1 MLIKKNKE
9 LFSLKSH
16 SYRSRDFKKLKKNI
30 KNIVLTKFKS
40 INKKIFLHKDFSFFH
55 PKISFGNI
63 SSLNLLEI
71 DELLIFQYYLKNYP
85 SYSKFIDIGANIGVH
100 SIINSKLGLKV
111 EAYEPDPKHISLMK
125 KNIKNNNA
133 IGIKV
138 YQCAVSTVNSKMLFT
153 RVLGNTT
160 GSHLTGAK
168 KNVYNDV
175 KQFKVKVVQA
185 KKIIKKN
192 YLVKI
197 DAEGE
202 ESKILSSLKK
212 NHFMENDFICE
223 IGSKENAKIIYQ
235 KLKKE
240 KINSYAQKINF
251 KKVKK
256 LKDIPTS
263 YKEGTLFISSKNIW
277 KI

>member
-9 LFSLKSH
+9 LSSLKSH
-16 SYRSRDFKKLKKNI
+16 SCRSRDFKKLKKNI
-30 KNIVLTKFKS
+30 KNIVLNKFKS

-71 DELLIFQYYLKNYP
+71 DELLIFQYYRKNSHY
-85 SYSKFIDIGANIGVH
+85 YSKFIDIGANIGIH

-111 EAYEPDPKHISLMK
+111 EAYEPDPEHISLMK

-212 NHFMENDFICE
+212 KHFMENDFICE

-251 KKVKK
+251 KKVNK

-277 KI
+277 QI

>member
-9 LFSLKSH
+9 LLSLKSH

-30 KNIVLTKFKS
+30 KNIVLKKFKS

-125 KNIKNNNA
+125 KNIKNNNT

>member
-1 MLIKKNKE
+1 MFIQKYKEISHLKSYSYSSHNFKE
-9 LFSLKSH
+9 L
-16 SYRSRDFKKLKKNI
+16 KKDI
-30 KNIVLTKFKS
+30 KNIVIKKFKS
-40 INKKIFLHKDFSFFH
+40 KVKKVSLFKDFSFFH

-71 DELLIFQYYLKNYP
+71 DELLIFKYYFKNHS
-85 SYSKFIDIGANIGVH
+85 SYSKFIDIGANIGLH

-111 EAYEPDPKHISLMK
+111 EAYEPDPKHVILMK
-125 KNIKNNNA
+125 KNIKKNNTK
-133 IGIKV
+133 GIKV
-138 YQCAVSTVNSKMLFT
+138 YQCAVSTKNSKMLFT

-175 KQFKVKVVQA
+175 QQLKVKVVQA

-212 NHFMENDFICE
+212 KHFMENDFICE

-240 KINSYAQKINF
+240 KMNSYAQKINF

>member
-9 LFSLKSH
+9 LLSLKSH

-30 KNIVLTKFKS
+30 KNIVLKKFKS

-71 DELLIFQYYLKNYP
+71 DELLIFQYYLKNYR

-133 IGIKV
+133 IEIKV